1 MILTWNL
8 NQQLDL
14 TRETQQRQKKNH
26 WFCHGSKLYDPW
38 HVILSIFG
46 IALTKGTIFTKKK
59 NFDISK
65 IKQLMVVKDIFCETT
80 CACVLMYQF
89 KPSNAILWI
98 FRQEVTLPSPPHRK
112 TNFYKAYSD

>member
-1 MILTWNL
+1 MKPEPTTR
-8 NQQLDL
+8 LDKRN
-14 TRETQQRQKKNH
+14 TTTSKKNH

-59 NFDISK
+59 NSDISK

-80 CACVLMYQF
+80 CARVLMYQF
-89 KPSNAILWI
+89 KPSSAILWI
-98 FRQEVTLPSPPHRK
+98 FSQEVTYHPHPIGKQNSIKPTQIRAK
-112 TNFYKAYSD
+112 